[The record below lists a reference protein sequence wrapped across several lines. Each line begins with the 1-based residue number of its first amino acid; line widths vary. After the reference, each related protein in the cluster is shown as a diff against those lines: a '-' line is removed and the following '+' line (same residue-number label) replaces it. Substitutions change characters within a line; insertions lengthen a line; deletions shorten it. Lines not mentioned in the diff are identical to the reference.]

1 MSKPSIILR
10 IVSLS
15 TINMPILSLSPLSF
29 LFLIIILFTS
39 KPQADNNDQ
48 KFHYFCDQ
56 NNDRGNYITGDSYH
70 NSLRIAL
77 ISLTYN
83 SKIDYGFYNT
93 NNGQNND
100 KVNVIGICRGDINPD
115 DCRKCLVGSRFNLT
129 QACPNKKEAIGWYE
143 DEKCMLRYSDRSI
156 MGLNEIGPAYFAWNL
171 NNATMADQFNI
182 LVKQLLNDLRSKA
195 INGDSHRKYVV
206 GTLPGPSSN
215 QIIYGLVQCTPD
227 LSGPQCDDRL
237 LQSIAEVS
245 RCCSNRIG
253 ARIVRPSCNLRF
265 ETSYQFYQPKA
276 KPASHLP

>member
-1 MSKPSIILR
+1 MS
-10 IVSLS
+10 
-15 TINMPILSLSPLSF
+15 ILSLSPLSF
-29 LFLIIILFTS
+29 LCHLFLIIILFTS
-39 KPQADNNDQ
+39 QTNADKNAK

-56 NNDRGNYITGDSYH
+56 INDRGNYITDSTYQD
-70 NSLRIAL
+70 NLILALVSLF
-77 ISLTYN
+77 N
-83 SKIDYGFYNT
+83 SKIEYGFYNASY
-93 NNGQNND
+93 GQND
-100 KVNVIGICRGDINPD
+100 DQVNAIGICRGDNTNPK
-115 DCRKCLVGSRFNLT
+115 DCPFCLIQSIINLT

-156 MGLNEIGPAYFAWNL
+156 LGLNEIEPAYFEWKS
-171 NNATMADQFNI
+171 NNATLADQFNI
-182 LVKQLLNDLRSKA
+182 VVKQLLNDLRSKV

-227 LSGPQCDDRL
+227 LSGPQCDDCL